1 MESDGKPAVWVVNP
15 GDGSVALQPIEIERH
30 DADTIVVSNGLK
42 DGDVVVTAGVQTLVP
57 GQKVRLLEAG
67 TGS

>member
-1 MESDGKPAVWVVNP
+1 MHARMRQCQAVFVEMR
-15 GDGSVALQPIEIERH
+15 VAVEQPIEIERH

-67 TGS
+67 AGS